1 MYFYCTY
8 PTKTKILS
16 MCVLG
21 TFWKS
26 QKVIILS
33 EKSICPNSKNRFSQ
47 NTNHRQSAN
56 ISLPQKFR
64 ATRYVLLIQ
73 FQWNCPGD
81 EIHVRKE
88 EIYGHFLS
96 VLKRNYTLN
105 HNKLTRNSSE
115 QLLLLY
121 YYTHFSMTN
130 RNQKGLTQI
139 YSVSSGYIYFILSVY
154 FFWVSWTFHL
164 TFP

>member
-1 MYFYCTY
+1 MKYWFYIGY
-8 PTKTKILS
+8 LHAPLS
-16 MCVLG
+16 IV
-21 TFWKS
+21 WKS
-26 QKVIILS
+26 VFLLHVRTQRKRSIINVCTGYFLKIAKSNNILS

-64 ATRYVLLIQ
+64 ATQYVLLIQ

-105 HNKLTRNSSE
+105 HNKLTRNSSQ

-121 YYTHFSMTN
+121 YYTHVLLVWQTEI
-130 RNQKGLTQI
+130 KK
-139 YSVSSGYIYFILSVY
+139 Y
-154 FFWVSWTFHL
+154 
-164 TFP
+164 